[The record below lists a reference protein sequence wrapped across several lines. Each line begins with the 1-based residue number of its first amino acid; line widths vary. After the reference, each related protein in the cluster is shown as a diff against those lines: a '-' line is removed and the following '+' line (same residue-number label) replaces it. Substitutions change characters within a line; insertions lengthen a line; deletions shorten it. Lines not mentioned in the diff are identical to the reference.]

1 MRLVCA
7 LSYIYFECYDALL
20 MVSSALNDTAL
31 VAATVIM
38 DENMQP
44 LAAYNENVASP
55 REHQVAPPTTRH
67 FFTRKELLQKQR
79 DQQTVHNQQYQALLQ
94 HHQQEKRQFGAM
106 KREGKLSADSE
117 ARFAAEIQHTHRIEL
132 LELQEKQEREQAD
145 MMNLIFQC
153 ASVAS
158 MEKEKEGK
166 ISADEQVNYQPSVE
180 TSDGDAAPSVAA
192 GAIHNINNH
201 ADSPPTQLSS
211 AHSTTLP
218 LNGNE
223 HLTVQDIDAC
233 ESVRPQSP
241 SSLTKSRRE
250 EIQTVMKDKTLGRE
264 EKQNRLAEIR
274 DKYALIIPTPPP
286 SRWKKAAAAAFAAN
300 TVGDLHRSFKQEEG
314 RTTPVSVFIK
324 KLKANDPSLTGIIL
338 DGRTSITESEWSMLF
353 DSLEENTHLTHL
365 SVAACSLDDDA
376 MFSLALALVEN
387 EALFSLNLSNNPE
400 LTNETGNYLLK
411 VLMQSNVVMKKLI
424 VNGTSIS
431 SEVSGKI
438 QDILDDRDETKT
450 LEKLQ
455 AARQLKIEELL
466 AFSASEALS
475 RSSDRLSERSLETEK
490 GGSVKRTDEN
500 IRTSGTIR
508 PTERKS
514 SRGSSK
520 GPKGDTEKKAGGPGG
535 RHGYQWKCRT

>member
-20 MVSSALNDTAL
+20 MVSSALNDTVL

-44 LAAYNENVASP
+44 LAVYNENVASP
-55 REHQVAPPTTRH
+55 REHQIAPPTTRH
-67 FFTRKELLQKQR
+67 FFTRKELLHKQR
-79 DQQTVHNQQYQALLQ
+79 EQQTVHNRQYQALLQ

-117 ARFAAEIQHTHRIEL
+117 ARFAAEIEHTHRIEL
-132 LELQEKQEREQAD
+132 IELQEKQEREQAD

-153 ASVAS
+153 ASLAS

-166 ISADEQVNYQPSVE
+166 KSADEQVNYQPSVE

-223 HLTVQDIDAC
+223 HLTVQEIDAC

-264 EKQNRLAEIR
+264 ENQKRLAEVR
-274 DKYALIIPTPPP
+274 DTYALIIPTQPP

-300 TVGDLHRSFKQEEG
+300 TVGDLHHSFKQEEG
-314 RTTPVSVFIK
+314 RATPVSVFIK

-338 DGRTSITESEWSMLF
+338 DGRTSITENEWTMLF

-365 SVAACSLDDDA
+365 SVAGCRLDDDA
-376 MFSLALALVEN
+376 TFSLALALVEN
-387 EALFSLNLSNNPE
+387 ETLLSLDLSNNPE
-400 LTNETGNYLLK
+400 LTNETGNSLLK
-411 VLMQSNVVMKKLI
+411 VLRQSNVVMKKII

-438 QDILDDRDETKT
+438 QDILDDRDETKI

-455 AARQLKIEELL
+455 AARKLKIEALL

-475 RSSDRLSERSLETEK
+475 RSSGRLSERLLETEK
-490 GGSVKRTDEN
+490 GGSVKRTDES
-500 IRTSGTIR
+500 IRTSGTSGS
-508 PTERKS
+508 TEKKS

-520 GPKGDTEKKAGGPGG
+520 GPKGDTEKKSRRP
-535 RHGYQWKCRT
+535 RRPSPLSMKM

>member
-1 MRLVCA
+1 
-7 LSYIYFECYDALL
+7 

-44 LAAYNENVASP
+44 LAVYNENVASP

-117 ARFAAEIQHTHRIEL
+117 ARFAAEIQRTHRIEL

-192 GAIHNINNH
+192 GDNINNH
-201 ADSPPTQLSS
+201 ADSPLIQLSS

-223 HLTVQDIDAC
+223 HLTVQEIDAC

-250 EIQTVMKDKTLGRE
+250 EIQTAMKDKTLGRE
-264 EKQNRLAEIR
+264 EKQKILAEIR
-274 DKYALIIPTPPP
+274 DKYALIIPSPPP

-314 RTTPVSVFIK
+314 RTTPISVFIK
-324 KLKANDPSLTGIIL
+324 KLKANDPSLTGINL
-338 DGRTSITESEWSMLF
+338 DGRTSITENEWSMLF

-365 SVAACSLDDDA
+365 SVAGCSLDDDA

-387 EALFSLNLSNNPE
+387 EALLSLNLSNNPE
-400 LTNETGNYLLK
+400 LTNETGNSLLK
-411 VLMQSNVVMKKLI
+411 VLRQSNVVMKKLI
-424 VNGTSIS
+424 VNGTSIY

-438 QDILDDRDETKT
+438 QEILDDRDETKS

-475 RSSDRLSERSLETEK
+475 RSSDRLSERSLRQKK
-490 GGSVKRTDEN
+490 GVQINARMKASEPLVLAGPQR
-500 IRTSGTIR
+500 
-508 PTERKS
+508 RKAPEVAQKA
-514 SRGSSK
+514 RK
-520 GPKGDTEKKAGGPGG
+520 AIEKKAGGPGG